1 MPKEMSK
8 WALFRVLHHVA
19 VDNGT
24 LILLRWPLHLQAC
37 ANSRKQLTFY
47 QHKFRDPTMTCLRNK
62 RPKFDACTLPRYNI
76 VIISVWLNMLDGFS
90 FYFTSAKAKS
100 YLHHNFQFLIDV
112 FSWLIIIKLDTPVL
126 YWVEMIK

>member
-1 MPKEMSK
+1 
-8 WALFRVLHHVA
+8 
-19 VDNGT
+19 
-24 LILLRWPLHLQAC
+24 
-37 ANSRKQLTFY
+37 
-47 QHKFRDPTMTCLRNK
+47 MTCLRNK